1 MEIVLTRDDGVATVT
16 LNRPERRNALNDDL
30 LERLG
35 AALDTLREDTG
46 VRVVV
51 LTGTPPV
58 FSAGAD
64 AGLRSSMTAEE
75 RRAVFANRRSNF
87 LPLFTRVLDGLETL
101 PQPTLA
107 MINGHAIGGGWALTL
122 ACDLR
127 FAAGTAQFWIPEVDL
142 GVPLAAEMTARFL
155 RLVGPARTLE
165 ITLEG
170 RRYSAEEARQMDLV
184 HRVVEAD
191 ALAGAVVTYA
201 RMLAAKPAAALA
213 GMKEHIRRLAPVS
226 RA

>member
-1 MEIVLTRDDGVATVT
+1 MEIVATRDDGVATVT

-87 LPLFTRVLDGLETL
+87 LPLFTRVLEGLETL

-127 FAAGTAQFWIPEVDL
+127 FAAGAAQFWIPEVDL

-170 RRYSAEEARQMDLV
+170 RRYSAEEAREMDLV

-191 ALAGAVVTYA
+191 ALAGAVGAYS